1 MYSQNE
7 VMSLPGQRVCSSD
20 PITPGCL
27 HPSASVVGRQTQ
39 QEWREEGRGA
49 RRLHACLPFCLS
61 LSPSIGCMG
70 PCGALLMNTDIA
82 KVAKSHAHA
91 HWALVAS
98 AVG

>member
-39 QEWREEGRGA
+39 QEWREREA
-49 RRLHACLPFCLS
+49 PACLPPILPVSLS
-61 LSPSIGCMG
+61 LSIGCMG